1 MTAYAG
7 PHIVAAG
14 RLYKPGVVPK
24 WGRRSGAMSK
34 QDHSGASLRRFASQ
48 ASLAVAI
55 VLVAIKL
62 LAWLATGSVALL
74 TSAVDALV
82 DTSASL
88 VTFFGVRYAERP
100 PDRDHRF
107 GHGKGEAVA
116 GFTQATFLA
125 GAALVLAIQS
135 VQRLVFPERLHD
147 LGIGLWVI
155 AFSLAAAT
163 GLVAMQSWVI
173 RRTGSTAIA
182 ADRAHYLTDVAV
194 NAAVLLALVVTRLT
208 GWTRVDPAF
217 ALVISGGMLWSA
229 RGIANEAL
237 LQLLDR
243 ELPGEERQRIR
254 QAVLACKGARSIH
267 DLRTR
272 FAGDRT
278 FVEYHLEVD
287 GDLSVERGHEI
298 GDITEAAVVAILA
311 GTVEVT
317 AHLEPLGIDDERL
330 DTRVGRPASP

>member
-48 ASLAVAI
+48 ASLAVAV